1 MEEITMDVTA
11 KARELGKLIQ
21 ADERYV
27 KYMEAKKINDE
38 DTALQELI
46 GAFNLKR
53 ADLNNEMSKE
63 NRDAERLK
71 TLDVEIKE
79 LYGRIMANESMFRF
93 TEAKH
98 DMDEMLNEVNM
109 IITMCANGED
119 PDTCE
124 AAPSC
129 SGSCST
135 CGGCH

>member
-1 MEEITMDVTA
+1 MDVTA

-21 ADERYV
+21 ADERYT
-27 KYMEAKKINDE
+27 KYMEAKKINDA
-38 DTALQELI
+38 DTELQELI

-63 NRDAERLK
+63 DRNAERLK
-71 TLDVEIKE
+71 ELDTEIKT
-79 LYGRIMANESMFRF
+79 LYGKIMANESMFKF

-98 DMDEMLNEVNM
+98 EMDEMLNDINM

-124 AAPSC
+124 VTHSC